1 MTPTQPRS
9 RVLVDDLHSWIPA
22 IPPLNGEECL
32 NAADQA
38 ASFLKLFS
46 SSIDNGD
53 WVAFEELFTEKCFW
67 RDHLTLTFDKRTL
80 HTSKDV
86 AKAWKILSQSR
97 RPSNF
102 SMEKDQDMTMEAA
115 WVRMSPAYGT
125 LDLPFRFRTDNPILK
140 CIGLARLIPSP
151 ERKGWKIYTLTTAA
165 VELETR
171 PLDLFHGKYRR

>member
-97 RPSNF
+97 
-102 SMEKDQDMTMEAA
+102 
-115 WVRMSPAYGT
+115 
-125 LDLPFRFRTDNPILK
+125 
-140 CIGLARLIPSP
+140 
-151 ERKGWKIYTLTTAA
+151 
-165 VELETR
+165 
-171 PLDLFHGKYRR
+171 